1 MEPPRNSRMADEKTT
16 IDQVREKPLW
26 RTTQA
31 VNAATTTSLLY
42 RVQLSLWMAAGLVGL
57 IFLIGLLVRI
67 H

>member
-1 MEPPRNSRMADEKTT
+1 MADEKTT
-16 IDQVREKPLW
+16 IDQVRKKPLW